1 MALAAT
7 VRSQLLHFL
16 GSSLPYVT
24 FLPAVLGTFLYSG
37 ALAGLLATFLS
48 ICYVSYLLDNPLGQM
63 LLIHND
69 TERAIACVSIVSCL
83 LMCLVAR
90 LLRDARRRALDAEQQ
105 ARAAEQRSLIE
116 ANLRESQLRH
126 QEAIQAHS
134 AELEQ
139 RVRERTA
146 ELEAAMREQ
155 ESFSYSVSHDLRAP
169 LRHINSFSALL
180 LEDHGTELPDEARS
194 YLHRIQGATRGM
206 GSLIDHLLE
215 LSRLS
220 RTELTREW
228 VDLSALAAA
237 ITTMLQETE
246 PQRQVEVGIEKN
258 TLVRA
263 DRHLMNQLLTNLLG
277 NAWKYSSLQQPARI
291 EFGRSWVDG
300 QEVFHVSDN
309 GVGFDMAH
317 SARLFV
323 AFQRLHGAEFEGTG
337 IGLAT
342 AQRIVQRHGGA
353 IWAKG
358 QIGEGATFYFTL
370 CPQGVSPQG

>member
-1 MALAAT
+1 
-7 VRSQLLHFL
+7 
-16 GSSLPYVT
+16 
-24 FLPAVLGTFLYSG
+24 
-37 ALAGLLATFLS
+37 
-48 ICYVSYLLDNPLGQM
+48 M

-69 TERAIACVSIVSCL
+69 TERIIASFSIVSCI
-83 LMCLVAR
+83 MIWLVAR
-90 LLRDARRRALDAEQQ
+90 LLHDARRRALDAEQQ
-105 ARAAEQRSLIE
+105 ARAAEQRALTE
-116 ANLRESQLRH
+116 ANLRASELRH
-126 QEAIQAHS
+126 QEAIQALND
-134 AELEQ
+134 ELEQ

-146 ELEAAMREQ
+146 ELEAAICEQ

-180 LEDHGTELPDEARS
+180 LEDHGTELPDEARN

-220 RTELTREW
+220 RTELTRES
-228 VDLSALAAA
+228 VDLSALAAG

-246 PQRQVEVGIEKN
+246 PQRQVDVCIEKN
-258 TLVRA
+258 VLVRA
-263 DRHLMNQLLTNLLG
+263 DRYLMSQLLANLLG
-277 NAWKYSSLQQPARI
+277 NAWKYSSVRQPARI
-291 EFGRSWVDG
+291 EFGKNWVDG
-300 QEVFHVSDN
+300 QEVFFVSDN
-309 GVGFDMAH
+309 GAGFDMAH

-342 AQRIVQRHGGA
+342 AQRIVQRHGGT
-353 IWAKG
+353 IWARG

-370 CPQGVSPQG
+370 AGATQ